1 MEGDKELTLRLDA
14 RSPVPVY
21 EQVKQGI
28 KAWILSGT
36 LCAGDR
42 LPAIRDLARRLQINP
57 NTVVKVYYQLQV
69 EGFAEGQAG
78 TGYFVQPLPEGRE
91 ALRREQMEGETRL
104 YLERMARLG
113 CREEELYDLIRLLW
127 GSQGVPEA
135 DGSSPPRQ
143 EEE

>member
-1 MEGDKELTLRLDA
+1 MDGEKECTLSLDA

-28 KAWILSGT
+28 KAWILSGN
-36 LCAGDR
+36 LGSGDR

-69 EGFAEGQAG
+69 EGYVEGQAG

-91 ALRREQMEGETRL
+91 ALRQEQMESETQH

-113 CREEELYDLIRLLW
+113 CTVEEVQTLIKLLW
-127 GSQGVPEA
+127 RTGEYR
-135 DGSSPPRQ
+135 DGASGPWRK
-143 EEE
+143 EEI